1 MNQITPPR
9 KDHKTTIVWREKK
22 IETLEDIISN
32 SLRVLFIGINPSLV
46 SMEIGHY
53 HMGRLG
59 KRFWKRLEEYE
70 IIEYISGFND
80 DQLKKY
86 GFGITDIVKTPSK
99 RGKEI
104 RDDLEYGRSLLL
116 EKIESWKPE
125 KICFI
130 YKLTAESLLGRK
142 LAWNTARIEGELHGA
157 SLYHMPSPYA
167 SKEEES
173 KIMNELR
180 AAFKR

>member
-1 MNQITPPR
+1 M
-9 KDHKTTIVWREKK
+9 HWRGKQ
-22 IETLEDIISN
+22 IETLEDII
-32 SLRVLFIGINPSLV
+32 LKPVKLLFIGINPSLV

-59 KRFWKRLEEYE
+59 KRFWKRLEDYK
-70 IIEYISGFND
+70 IIHQATGFND

-86 GFGITDIVKTPSK
+86 GFGITDIVKTPSR

-104 RDDLEYGRSLLL
+104 HDDLEYGRRLLL
-116 EKIESWKPE
+116 EKIESWRPE

-130 YKLTAESLLGRK
+130 YKLTAETLMRRK
-142 LAWNTARIEGELHGA
+142 LRWNNARIQGELFGA

-167 SKEEES
+167 SKEEER

-180 AAFKR
+180 SAFKQ